1 MLSIVRIQQ
10 IRIEHHTG
18 QLTIMK
24 LTFDRG
30 TIQIRGDVQ
39 VPNSTWDER
48 SKTFR
53 AMALHYRDIIG
64 FLKRSGFD
72 FEDDVLNLL
81 PCPELKSSVVLRD
94 YQKQAL
100 DAWVSSGYRGVIVL
114 PTGSGKTI
122 LGIKAI
128 SLLNMPTLVVAPTL
142 DLVDQWR
149 TKLKE
154 VFDAE
159 VGVLG
164 GGEREIRAL
173 TVTTYDSAY
182 IHADKLGNR
191 FGLVIFDE
199 VHHLPA
205 TGYRNIAEMFA
216 SPYRMGLTA
225 TFEREDGLHAELNWL
240 VGGKVFE
247 KRVKELSGTHL
258 SPFRLEKIV
267 VELTDEEKEEY
278 QRNQRVFS
286 NYLAR
291 ISLTIRSPAD
301 FQKLV
306 MRSGRDPGA
315 RRALLARNKARDIAY
330 NSVSKMGT
338 LSTILKNHRDSKIF
352 IFTEHNKLVYQISK
366 QFLIPAITYRTTT
379 RERSEILDRFKSG
392 VYRAVV
398 TSKVLDE
405 GIDVPDADVGI
416 ILSGTGSKRAFVQRL
431 GRILRKKEGKEAVLY
446 EIVSAETSEVG
457 TARRRKQKLKQ

>member
-1 MLSIVRIQQ
+1 
-10 IRIEHHTG
+10 
-18 QLTIMK
+18 MK
-24 LTFDRG
+24 EEFD
-30 TIQIRGDVQ
+30 T
-39 VPNSTWDER
+39 
-48 SKTFR
+48 
-53 AMALHYRDIIG
+53 
-64 FLKRSGFD
+64 
-72 FEDDVLNLL
+72 
-81 PCPELKSSVVLRD
+81 
-94 YQKQAL
+94 
-100 DAWVSSGYRGVIVL
+100 
-114 PTGSGKTI
+114 
-122 LGIKAI
+122 
-128 SLLNMPTLVVAPTL
+128 
-142 DLVDQWR
+142 
-149 TKLKE
+149 
-154 VFDAE
+154 E

-182 IHADKLGNR
+182 IHAERLGNR

-205 TGYRNIAEMFA
+205 AGYRNIAEMFA

-225 TFEREDGLHAELNWL
+225 TFEREDGLHAELNRL

-258 SPFRLEKIV
+258 SPFRLEKIA

-278 QRNQRVFS
+278 VRNQRVFS

-291 ISLTIRSPAD
+291 INLTIRSPAD

-330 NSVSKMGT
+330 NSVSKMDT
-338 LSTILKNHRDSKIF
+338 LSTILKNHRDGKIF
-352 IFTEHNKLVYQISK
+352 IFTEHNKLVHQISK